1 MSQVIPTGDLKLP
14 LLEVVTPWKSKNK
27 SGLFPHLQDV
37 ETLTSTPGHT
47 GLLTTRLPTPPLSA
61 FFPQSLYWFD
71 PLPPPPD
78 PADCL
83 RTTPMKSH
91 AMFRFFFPGRVV
103 ECQVT
108 NPAGRDTS
116 LRNEFH
122 LLGTPSASWWIKG
135 NFPSS
140 NNDI

>member
-47 GLLTTRLPTPPLSA
+47 GLLTPRLPTPPLSA

-91 AMFRFFFPGRVV
+91 AMFRFFSLGEWLNARSPILLAGTLVFVMNSTCWAHPLLPG
-103 ECQVT
+103 
-108 NPAGRDTS
+108 G
-116 LRNEFH
+116 
-122 LLGTPSASWWIKG
+122 
-135 NFPSS
+135 
-140 NNDI
+140 